1 MDLDGPSLLTTK
13 ALGSV
18 FQRLTAT
25 PPPPPP
31 PGGVLLKKRLGGTV
45 VK

>member
-1 MDLDGPSLLTTK
+1 MGLDEPSLFTTK

-18 FQRLTAT
+18 FQRLAAT
-25 PPPPPP
+25 PPPPP
-31 PGGVLLKKRLGGTV
+31 GGTLLKKKGREGIV